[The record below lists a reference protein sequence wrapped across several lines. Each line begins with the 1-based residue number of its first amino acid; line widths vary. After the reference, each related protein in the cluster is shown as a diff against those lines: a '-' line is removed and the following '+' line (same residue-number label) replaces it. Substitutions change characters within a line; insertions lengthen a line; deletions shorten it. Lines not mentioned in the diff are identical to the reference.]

1 MEINKTR
8 ILQTILA
15 ERIMK
20 PSLEKILSRYIVHTG
35 FFDRNSV
42 EKCMEKSYDLG
53 IEEFLEWLSKQDHL
67 SDNINY
73 IIEEWENQN
82 KL

>member
-1 MEINKTR
+1 
-8 ILQTILA
+8 
-15 ERIMK
+15 MK
-20 PSLEKILSRYIVHTG
+20 SSLEKILDTYVVHTG

-42 EKCMEKSYDLG
+42 EKCMEQSYDLG
-53 IEEFLEWLSKQDHL
+53 TKEFIEWLSKQDYL

-73 IIEEWENQN
+73 IIEEWKNQN

>member
-8 ILQTILA
+8 ILQTVLA

-53 IEEFLEWLSKQDHL
+53 IEEFLEWLSKQEYL

-73 IIEEWENQN
+73 IIEEWKNQN

>member
-1 MEINKTR
+1 
-8 ILQTILA
+8 
-15 ERIMK
+15 MK

-42 EKCMEKSYDLG
+42 ENCMEKSYDLG

-73 IIEEWENQN
+73 IIEEWKNQN

>member
-1 MEINKTR
+1 
-8 ILQTILA
+8 
-15 ERIMK
+15 MK

-42 EKCMEKSYDLG
+42 EKCMEQSYDLG
-53 IEEFLEWLSKQDHL
+53 TKEFIEWLSKQDHL

>member
-1 MEINKTR
+1 
-8 ILQTILA
+8 
-15 ERIMK
+15 MK
-20 PSLEKILSRYIVHTG
+20 PSLEKILNTYVVHTG

-42 EKCMEKSYDLG
+42 EKCMEQSYDLG
-53 IEEFLEWLSKQDHL
+53 TKEFIEWLSKQDHL

>member
-1 MEINKTR
+1 
-8 ILQTILA
+8 
-15 ERIMK
+15 MK

-42 EKCMEKSYDLG
+42 EKCMEQSYDLG
-53 IEEFLEWLSKQDHL
+53 TKELIEWLSKQDYP

>member
-1 MEINKTR
+1 
-8 ILQTILA
+8 
-15 ERIMK
+15 MK
-20 PSLEKILSRYIVHTG
+20 PNLEKILSKYVVHTG
-35 FFDRNSV
+35 FFDRDSV

-53 IEEFLEWLSKQDHL
+53 IEEFLEWLSKQEHL

>member
-1 MEINKTR
+1 
-8 ILQTILA
+8 
-15 ERIMK
+15 MK

-53 IEEFLEWLSKQDHL
+53 IEEFLEWLIKNK
-67 SDNINY
+67 NIC
-73 IIEEWENQN
+73 QTT
-82 KL
+82 

>member
-1 MEINKTR
+1 
-8 ILQTILA
+8 
-15 ERIMK
+15 MK
-20 PSLEKILSRYIVHTG
+20 PSLEKILNTYVVHTG

-42 EKCMEKSYDLG
+42 EKCMEQSYDLG
-53 IEEFLEWLSKQDHL
+53 TKELIEWLSKQDYL

>member
-8 ILQTILA
+8 IQQTILA

-53 IEEFLEWLSKQDHL
+53 IEEFLEWLSKQEHL
-67 SDNINY
+67 SGNINY
-73 IIEEWENQN
+73 IIEEWKNQN

>member
-1 MEINKTR
+1 
-8 ILQTILA
+8 
-15 ERIMK
+15 MK

-42 EKCMEKSYDLG
+42 EKCMEQSYDLG
-53 IEEFLEWLSKQDHL
+53 TKEFIEWLSKQEHL

>member
-1 MEINKTR
+1 MR
-8 ILQTILA
+8 
-15 ERIMK
+15 
-20 PSLEKILSRYIVHTG
+20 PSLEKILNTYVVHTG
-35 FFDRNSV
+35 FFDKNSV
-42 EKCMEKSYDLG
+42 EKCMEQSYDLG
-53 IEEFLEWLSKQDHL
+53 SKEFIEWLSKQDYL

>member
-1 MEINKTR
+1 
-8 ILQTILA
+8 
-15 ERIMK
+15 MK
-20 PSLEKILSRYIVHTG
+20 PSLEKILNTYVVHTG

-42 EKCMEKSYDLG
+42 EKCMEQSYDLG
-53 IEEFLEWLSKQDHL
+53 TKEFIEWLSQQDYL

>member
-1 MEINKTR
+1 
-8 ILQTILA
+8 
-15 ERIMK
+15 MK

-42 EKCMEKSYDLG
+42 EKCMEQSYDLG
-53 IEEFLEWLSKQDHL
+53 TKEFIEWLSIQDYL

>member
-1 MEINKTR
+1 
-8 ILQTILA
+8 
-15 ERIMK
+15 MK
-20 PSLEKILSRYIVHTG
+20 PCLEKILDNHIVHTG

-42 EKCMEKSYDLG
+42 EKCMEQSYDLG
-53 IEEFLEWLSKQDHL
+53 TKELIEWLSKQDYL